1 MRKRII
7 AMLAAAA
14 LAAVPVCPQDIAAV
28 QPGTRVRVTASSV
41 RPEPWQG
48 IVRSIDAEKLVL
60 EPERSPS
67 DAPPP
72 GGAVLLA
79 VIPRAAIETLEDLT
93 VALDPGRVSRV
104 RIRSSRGES
113 IVGTLAGVDRESL
126 TLVLAAAPDEV
137 HRLRTIPRGEIAS
150 FEVSAGAKRGSAK
163 GALIGGVIGL
173 GVNLGF
179 LALVLGSGNL
189 GNAQH
194 DTTGPNVVTTRAAS
208 ASTSSGS
215 EIGAVLFWTSPTL
228 LGVLLGARIGGSG
241 ERWTPLAVPQPK
253 LALRLAPASGHGV
266 QAALSLSF

>member
-1 MRKRII
+1 MRKRIV

-14 LAAVPVCPQDIAAV
+14 LAAVPVWPQDIAAV
-28 QPGTRVRVTASSV
+28 QPGTRVRVTASSM

-48 IVRSIDAEKLVL
+48 VVRSMDAEKLVL

-67 DAPPP
+67 EAPPP

-79 VIPRAAIETLEDLT
+79 VIPRAAIEKLEDLT

-137 HRLRTIPRGEIAS
+137 HRLRTIPRGEITS
-150 FEVSAGAKRGSAK
+150 FEVSAGAKRASAK

-173 GVNLGF
+173 GVNLGL
-179 LALVLGSGNL
+179 LALVLSSGNL

-194 DTTGPNVVTTRAAS
+194 DSTGPNVVMARAAS
-208 ASTSSGS
+208 STSSGS
-215 EIGAVLFWTSPTL
+215 EIGALLFWTSPTL
-228 LGVLLGARIGGSG
+228 LGILLGARIGGSG

-253 LALRLAPASGHGV
+253 LALRLAPASGRGV